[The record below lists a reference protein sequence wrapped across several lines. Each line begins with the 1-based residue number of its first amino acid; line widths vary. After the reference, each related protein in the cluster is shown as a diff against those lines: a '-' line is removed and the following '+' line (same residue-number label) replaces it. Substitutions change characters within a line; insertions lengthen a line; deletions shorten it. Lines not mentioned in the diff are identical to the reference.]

1 MRLINVHTLDLEDFW
16 GKDPPAYA
24 ILSHTWGT
32 EEVSFQDWKARTSIS
47 HKAGF
52 DKIIKVAQ
60 IAEKL
65 DLNYVWVDTNC
76 IDKTSSAEL
85 SEAINSMFAWYSKAE
100 WCLVHLD
107 DVPSIDDPTLRGR
120 SAGYTLE
127 ALQHSRWFTRGWTL
141 QELIA
146 PACLAFFS
154 QNWQII
160 GYLRKVSRRGKEWTD
175 ETIAHWFHTPINDIQ
190 IIEEKIVDTISHIT
204 GIARATLV
212 TKEDYVN
219 ESIAVRMH
227 WASKRR
233 TTRVED
239 MAYCLFGLFNINMPL
254 LYGEG
259 KAAFQRLQEEIMK
272 VSIDQ
277 SIFAWSSES
286 LDLEHSWPRGR
297 ALSTTNTLS
306 KPKLHP
312 EPRSTLFI
320 PWKITDY

>member
-107 DVPSIDDPTLRGR
+107 DIPSIDDPTLRGR

-160 GYLRKVSRRGKEWTD
+160 GYLRK
-175 ETIAHWFHTPINDIQ
+175 
-190 IIEEKIVDTISHIT
+190 EKIVDTISHIT

-239 MAYCLFGLFNINMPL
+239 MAYCLFGLFNINLPL

-286 LDLEHSWPRGR
+286 LDLEQDLGRISLMAPWPSAFNNKHIVKTKTSSR
-297 ALSTTNTLS
+297 APIDSVYTLENYGLSIQLPLLMGQRRES
-306 KPKLHP
+306 KIHV
-312 EPRSTLFI
+312 FV
-320 PWKITDY
+320 